1 MSDENKEISG
11 VENLL
16 TEEAFELS
24 KTIMD
29 YVCKKYPENNMFQL
43 LGAVSL
49 ITRFII
55 ETNFKQEDW
64 LFFWNNYSDSVAK
77 LLELDKTDKNDLL
90 DQFAS
95 ETIQ

>member
-1 MSDENKEISG
+1 MSEEDKEISG

-16 TEEAFELS
+16 SAEAFEVS
-24 KTIMD
+24 KVIMEHI
-29 YVCKKYPENNMFQL
+29 CAKYPTHNMFDL

-55 ETNFKQEDW
+55 ETNFKQDDW
-64 LFFWNNYSDSVAK
+64 LYFWNNYSSEIAK
-77 LLELDKTDKNDLL
+77 LLEMDKINKKDLL
-90 DQFAS
+90 DRFVS